1 MTKMPSRTHNL
12 ITEKFGYLFEPELIE
27 AIYSNML
34 LKEASAGTVLIE
46 IGQTFPGIP
55 LLLSGS
61 LKVFREDDQGN
72 ELLLYYIESG
82 DTCAMSLTFDPKLL
96 KSTIRAVVEEDAQF
110 LIIPIAFLDKWMVQF
125 ASWRSFIIG
134 SFNHRLTEMLDTIDN
149 LAFKQLDERLKN
161 YLSDKVKIN
170 GTTSL
175 HLTHFEIAEEL
186 NSSRVV
192 ISRLLKQ
199 LESQGNLI
207 LHRNK
212 IEMLLF

>member
-1 MTKMPSRTHNL
+1 
-12 ITEKFGYLFEPELIE
+12 
-27 AIYSNML
+27 
-34 LKEASAGTVLIE
+34 
-46 IGQTFPGIP
+46 
-55 LLLSGS
+55 
-61 LKVFREDDQGN
+61 
-72 ELLLYYIESG
+72 
-82 DTCAMSLTFDPKLL
+82 
-96 KSTIRAVVEEDAQF
+96 
-110 LIIPIAFLDKWMVQF
+110 
-125 ASWRSFIIG
+125 
-134 SFNHRLTEMLDTIDN
+134 MLDTIDS
-149 LAFKQLDERLKN
+149 LAFKQLDERLVN

-212 IEMLLF
+212 IEMLVF